1 MQYRRSQAQGA
12 TFFFTVVT
20 YNRKRLLCHE
30 ANVTLI
36 KESFQHVIKR
46 HTFTIRAFV
55 LLPDHIH
62 CIWSLPEN
70 DNNFSMRWRLIKGYF
85 SKYCKSEYKKFQS
98 TSRQNKGEQ
107 GIWQRRFWEHQIR
120 NEVDFIKHVE
130 YIHFNPVKHGLVKS
144 PIDWPY
150 SSFHRYV
157 KQGTYDSDWGAGA
170 EINFD
175 ENVGYE

>member
-1 MQYRRSQAQGA
+1 MQYRRSQEQGA
-12 TFFFTVVT
+12 NFFFTVVT
-20 YNRKRLLCHE
+20 YKRKKILCHE

-36 KESFQHVIKR
+36 KEAFQHVIKR
-46 HTFTIRAFV
+46 HIFRIRAFV

-85 SKYCKSEYKKFQS
+85 SRYCKSEYKKFQS
-98 TSRQNKGEQ
+98 TSRQNKGER

-157 KQGTYDSDWGAGA
+157 KQGNYDSDWGVGA

>member
-20 YNRKRLLCHE
+20 YNRKRIL
-30 ANVTLI
+30 
-36 KESFQHVIKR
+36 
-46 HTFTIRAFV
+46 
-55 LLPDHIH
+55 
-62 CIWSLPEN
+62 W
-70 DNNFSMRWRLIKGYF
+70 
-85 SKYCKSEYKKFQS
+85 
-98 TSRQNKGEQ
+98 
-107 GIWQRRFWEHQIR
+107 
-120 NEVDFIKHVE
+120 VDFIKHVE
-130 YIHFNPVKHGLVKS
+130 YIHFDPVKHRLEKS

-157 KQGTYDSDWGAGA
+157 KQGIYDSNWGAGA